1 MLDSVLAFGSAQA
14 GLPATFG
21 GAHQKLAV
29 RPLQGS
35 VYVFLF
41 IRWVKDGLHCQKP
54 SSFHPRRL
62 RAEVTDGL
70 SAPLARQGLC

>member
-1 MLDSVLAFGSAQA
+1 MKTFPDHVRDMLDSVLAFGSAQA

-41 IRWVKDGLHCQKP
+41 IR
-54 SSFHPRRL
+54 
-62 RAEVTDGL
+62 AEVTDGL